1 MVFLC
6 QQDCWV
12 RPEHEEVAFFSPFPL
27 SPQKTSYCNSD
38 IPFLT
43 ISLSRMPLWS
53 CMATVWGL
61 CSISPGSLWR
71 LSWVWF
77 WWELASLLALIS
89 DISRVTQFIVDY
101 KSLSKQQNNI
111 FFSVAQWYFMSK
123 ATSQQKIKSAITA
136 KGNIIYFYI
145 AGKLFIKRYYI
156 LTCYFQNLSK
166 LYLSSHHV
174 VILNFNEPQSI
185 LCSFFFFF

>member
-6 QQDCWV
+6 QRDCWV
-12 RPEHEEVAFFSPFPL
+12 TTESEEVAFISPSPLPPKKQWLQFWYSFSHF
-27 SPQKTSYCNSD
+27 
-38 IPFLT
+38 
-43 ISLSRMPLWS
+43 SRMPLWS

-71 LSWVWF
+71 LSWVWC

-123 ATSQQKIKSAITA
+123 ATSQRKIKSAITA

-145 AGKLFIKRYYI
+145 AGKLFIKRY
-156 LTCYFQNLSK
+156 LHFNLLFS
-166 LYLSSHHV
+166 
-174 VILNFNEPQSI
+174 EPQQVVSVI
-185 LCSFFFFF
+185 TSCCYS

>member
-1 MVFLC
+1 MPAGLLGDLWGWRSC
-6 QQDCWV
+6 LL
-12 RPEHEEVAFFSPFPL
+12 FPIPL
-27 SPQKTSYCNSD
+27 IPPRNSNCNSD
-38 IPFLT
+38 IPFLI

-111 FFSVAQWYFMSK
+111 FFSVAQRYFMSK
-123 ATSQQKIKSAITA
+123 ATSQRKIKSAITA

-145 AGKLFIKRYYI
+145 AGKLFIKRY
-156 LTCYFQNLSK
+156 LHFNLLFS
-166 LYLSSHHV
+166 
-174 VILNFNEPQSI
+174 EPQQVVSVI
-185 LCSFFFFF
+185 TSYCYS